1 MIANGKVFKY
11 SDNVDTDVI
20 IPARYLN
27 TSEPSELALYCMMDI
42 DEQFSKTVEKGDIIV
57 AGQNF
62 GCGSSREHAPIAI
75 KASGVSCV
83 IAKSFARIFYRNA
96 INIGL
101 PILECDAA
109 VNAIEAGDKVEI
121 NFTTGEIT
129 NLSKTESYKALP
141 FPEFIQKIIAQNGLV
156 GYTHNEIKL
165 KASFSNNTSESDSDS
180 QQKSDLTLNRK
191 FKIAVLSGDGIG
203 PEVVGEAVKV
213 LKHIGDI
220 YKIDFEFKHAH
231 IGGAAID
238 HLGVALPAT
247 TLDTCL
253 ISDAVLLGS
262 VGGPKWDGLTGEKRP
277 EKALLGLRKGLN
289 LYANIR
295 PAIMYDALKGACPLK
310 SEIVPNGF
318 DICVVRELTG
328 GIYFGERGTKLNS
341 AGVQEAFDMES
352 YNSDEIIRIGK
363 EAFEIAMK
371 RNKKIVSV
379 DKANVLESSR
389 LWRKEME
396 ILAQRY
402 PEVTLEHMY
411 VDNAAM
417 QLIKDPSQFD
427 VIVTSNMFGDI
438 LSDEASMLTGSIGM
452 LPSASLGQT
461 KLGLYEPIHGSAPD
475 IAGMDIANPIA
486 TILSSAM
493 LLRHSLD
500 LREEALAIELA
511 VEKVLNEGYRTVDIF
526 ENGKVLLGTKEMG
539 NRIVEAISKNCL

>member
-1 MIANGKVFKY
+1 MIASGKVYKY
-11 SDNVDTDVI
+11 GDNVDTDVI

-27 TSEPSELALYCMMDI
+27 TSKPSELALYCMMDI
-42 DEQFSKTVEKGDIIV
+42 DDQFSKTVEKGDIIV

-83 IAKSFARIFYRNA
+83 IAKTFARIFYRNA

-101 PILECDAA
+101 PIMECEAA
-109 VNAIEAGDKVEI
+109 VNAIEAGDKVDI
-121 NFTTGEIT
+121 NFATGEIT
-129 NLSKTESYKALP
+129 NISKTESYKAEP

-156 GYTHNEIKL
+156 GYTTNEVKAQSKIIKNS
-165 KASFSNNTSESDSDS
+165 K
-180 QQKSDLTLNRK
+180 KY
-191 FKIAVLSGDGIG
+191 KIAVLPGDGIG
-203 PEVVGEAVKV
+203 PEVVSEAVKV
-213 LKHIGDI
+213 LKHIGDV
-220 YKIDFEFKHAH
+220 YKIDFEFKHAL

-238 HLGVALPAT
+238 HHGEALPAT
-247 TLDTCL
+247 TLETCR

-262 VGGPKWDGLTGEKRP
+262 VGGPKWDGLAGEKRP
-277 EKALLGLRKGLN
+277 EKALLGLRKGLE

-295 PAIMYDALKGACPLK
+295 PAIMYESLKGACPLK
-310 SEIVPNGF
+310 TEIVPNGF

-328 GIYFGERGTKLNS
+328 GIYFGERGTTIDAS
-341 AGVQEAFDMES
+341 GVQEAFDIES
-352 YNSDEIIRIGK
+352 YHSDEIKRIGI

-396 ILAQRY
+396 ILAQRF

-475 IAGMDIANPIA
+475 IAGLDIANPIA
-486 TILSSAM
+486 TILSTAM
-493 LLRHSLD
+493 MLRHSLD
-500 LREEALAIELA
+500 LQEEAKAIELA
-511 VEKVLNEGYRTVDIF
+511 VENVLNSGYRTVDIF
-526 ENGKVLLGTKEMG
+526 ENGKTLLGTQEMG
-539 NRIVEAISKNCL
+539 NQIIDAISKNRQ